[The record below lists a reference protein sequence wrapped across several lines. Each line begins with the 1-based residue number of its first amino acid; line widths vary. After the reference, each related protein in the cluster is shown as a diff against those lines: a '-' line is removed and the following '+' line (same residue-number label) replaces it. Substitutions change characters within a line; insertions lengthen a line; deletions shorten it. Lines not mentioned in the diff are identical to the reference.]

1 MVGLSSELDVSG
13 VNDGMT
19 LMAHIFPHPLGF
31 FFGIAFTAQ
40 GSSSVLD
47 KALVSER
54 GGTDLTQEAVG
65 MPAVVHGLD
74 DSPHDK
80 LPAFS
85 AAWCKENMKV
95 VLTVFS
101 TLKLIKHSLRKWLE
115 ALSTDKTLGVPHLSV
130 GVDDFLIG
138 AESFVTSVT
147 QRPITIR
154 HVATVQRVHPLHA
167 VYRIMTVLKMQPPP
181 LK

>member
-1 MVGLSSELDVSG
+1 MVRMVGLPPKLDVSG

-31 FFGIAFTAQ
+31 FFGIAFPAQ

-54 GGTDLTQEAVG
+54 GGADLTQEAVG
-65 MPAVVHGLD
+65 VPAVVHGLD
-74 DSPHDK
+74 DSSHDE

-85 AAWCKENMKV
+85 AAWCEENMEV
-95 VLTVFS
+95 VLTIFP

-115 ALSTDKTLGVPHLSV
+115 ALGTDKTLGVPHLSI
-130 GVDDFLIG
+130 GVDYFLIG
-138 AESFVTSVT
+138 AESFMTSVT

-154 HVATVQRVHPLHA
+154 HVATV
-167 VYRIMTVLKMQPPP
+167 
-181 LK
+181 

>member
-1 MVGLSSELDVSG
+1 MVRMVGLPPKLDVSG

-54 GGTDLTQEAVG
+54 GGADLTQEAVG
-65 MPAVVHGLD
+65 VPAVVHGLD
-74 DSPHDK
+74 DSSHDE

-85 AAWCKENMKV
+85 TAWCEENMEV
-95 VLTVFS
+95 VLTIFP

-115 ALSTDKTLGVPHLSV
+115 ALGTDKAGRVPHPTVKVHHLFPRRQS
-130 GVDDFLIG
+130 L
-138 AESFVTSVT
+138 VTF
-147 QRPITIR
+147 
-154 HVATVQRVHPLHA
+154 
-167 VYRIMTVLKMQPPP
+167 
-181 LK
+181 